1 MLLFLS
7 NLGSLHGHFIRLAAR
22 CLFGVVFLRKA
33 KQGKWLCSLNSQI
46 SPASKNRAPI
56 HHESAKSLR
65 PGQSLIPSPFYIRSS
80 NWIIPNTAHAQSV
93 DYLRVGGSMFCHAIL
108 ITRFPWVHVRVHH
121 RTCSHRGSLA
131 HVRLL
136 RTKNYQEHFP
146 QKHIAIWR
154 GEAKRLALRIWRFH
168 GESVRGS
175 LMRERFVSWDCTE
188 PLGMLRWKTT
198 PYTQRAAQLY
208 KMVANW
214 ALVTQ
219 KKQQQTHIFVSTIYF
234 YS

>member
-65 PGQSLIPSPFYIRSS
+65 PGQSVISSPFYIRSS

-175 LMRERFVSWDCTE
+175 LMRERFVSWDFTE